1 MTSERTIPE
10 QEVVEDEDD
19 ILDEDEEEFEDDE
32 LEEGEIPDFDDDD
45 LQGAEDPL
53 LDLLGGVLTT
63 EDGDTVCSA
72 LVAMAR
78 QMEVQNKILIKILS
92 EMKN

>member
-19 ILDEDEEEFEDDE
+19 ILLDEDEDEDE

-72 LVAMAR
+72 LVALAR
-78 QMEVQNKILIKILS
+78 QMEVQNKILIKMLS
-92 EMKN
+92 SMKN

>member
-19 ILDEDEEEFEDDE
+19 ILDEDEDE

-72 LVAMAR
+72 LVALAR

>member
-19 ILDEDEEEFEDDE
+19 ILDEDEDE

-72 LVAMAR
+72 LVTLAR